1 MPFNLSVGELIVLLV
16 VAVILFGGRLP
27 EVARQIGLTF
37 GKFKRG
43 MGIEMSK
50 LERELRTDLDVGRD
64 ILYTPAVDTEPTNL
78 VPGQSCDDEDGEAC
92 VPPEDPEDPKDP
104 EHDREPGEQGA
115 ADKSLPDEPGRT

>member
-27 EVARQIGLTF
+27 EVARQIGLTL

-64 ILYTPAVDTEPTNL
+64 ILYTPAVDTEPTDL
-78 VPGQSCDDEDGEAC
+78 VPGHSCDDEDGEAC
-92 VPPEDPEDPKDP
+92 VPPEDPEGP
-104 EHDREPGEQGA
+104 EHGREPGEQGA
-115 ADKSLPDEPGRT
+115 ADKSPPDEPGRT